1 MSLIIK
7 KPESEYN
14 MIDWWKKVVFEN
26 YANFSGRARRS
37 EYWYFTLFNIII
49 FVPLVILFVVFAESG
64 GNSEAIS
71 LIFMLF
77 FIVVAL
83 ALLIPSIAVAVRRLH
98 DTGKSGWWY
107 ILGVIPVVS
116 YVGGIV
122 LLVFYCMDGE
132 PNSNKWGPN
141 PKLAISNE
149 IDEIGKEQF

>member
-1 MSLIIK
+1 
-7 KPESEYN
+7 